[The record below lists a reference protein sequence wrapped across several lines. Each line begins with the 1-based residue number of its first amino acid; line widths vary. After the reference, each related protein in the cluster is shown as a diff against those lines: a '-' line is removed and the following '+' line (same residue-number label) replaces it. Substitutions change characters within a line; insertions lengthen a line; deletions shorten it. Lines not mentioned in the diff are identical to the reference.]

1 MLLIGR
7 RLRICSV
14 SSIDC
19 GVGGLDV
26 VCDNV
31 FVRGGSVVC
40 R

>member
-26 VCDNV
+26 VWDNV
-31 FVRGGSVVC
+31 FVGSGGVLF